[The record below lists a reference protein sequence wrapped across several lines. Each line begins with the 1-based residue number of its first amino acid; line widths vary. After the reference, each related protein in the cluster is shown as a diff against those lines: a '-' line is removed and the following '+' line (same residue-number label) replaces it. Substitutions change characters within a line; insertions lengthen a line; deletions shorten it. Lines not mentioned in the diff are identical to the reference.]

1 MTTKERLKIFSKQM
15 GYGRNKFEEYV
26 EIASGY
32 LSSRSSSVTS
42 DTIEKVIRK
51 FPELSLEW
59 LLTGQGDIIK
69 TESPALVSRTYPLK
83 PYIDS
88 TYAVCGL
95 PKGFSVA
102 VKETDCPTISLPF
115 MKEYDFSIQA
125 KGDSMVNR
133 KDPRKSIQE
142 GDIVVCRIWKSRSHL
157 RWGETYALSTPEG
170 IVIKKIVP
178 AEAEGYIRCI
188 SFNIEEGYMPY
199 DLPLE
204 EINDWAIVVGV
215 VSVTSWT

>member
-1 MTTKERLKIFSKQM
+1 MTTKDRLRLFSKQM

-32 LSSRSSSVTS
+32 LSSRSNSVTS

-51 FPELSLEW
+51 FPDLSLEW
-59 LLTGQGDIIK
+59 LLTGQGKMLRSEPSEATQRI
-69 TESPALVSRTYPLK
+69 YPLK

-102 VKETDCPTISLPF
+102 VKETDCTTLSLPF

-125 KGDSMVNR
+125 KGDSMLNR
-133 KDPRKSIQE
+133 KDPRKSIRE
-142 GDIVVCRIWKSRSHL
+142 GDIVVCRIWKSRSHI
-157 RWGETYALSTPEG
+157 RWGETYALSTAEG
-170 IVIKKIVP
+170 IVIKK
-178 AEAEGYIRCI
+178 
-188 SFNIEEGYMPY
+188 
-199 DLPLE
+199 
-204 EINDWAIVVGV
+204 
-215 VSVTSWT
+215 